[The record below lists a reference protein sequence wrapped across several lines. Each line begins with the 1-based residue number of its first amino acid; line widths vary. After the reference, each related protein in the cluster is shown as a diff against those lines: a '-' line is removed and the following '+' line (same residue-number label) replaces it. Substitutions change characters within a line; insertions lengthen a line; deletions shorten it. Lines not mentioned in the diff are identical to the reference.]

1 MARKSRGFPDR
12 PAEDLTATGGAR
24 MPRPVVYFLMV
35 SQQKSRSNGPKQAW
49 FTRFARWTSCHAGRP
64 SAFIFAALV
73 IVAWA
78 VTGPMFHYSDT
89 WQLVINTSTT
99 IVTFLMVFLIQN
111 TQNRDSQAIHVKLD
125 ELIRAKKGARN
136 SLLNLED
143 LSDEELEQLRISF
156 NKIAEKAKRAAQNGS
171 EETQTDVIAITRKK

>member
-1 MARKSRGFPDR
+1 
-12 PAEDLTATGGAR
+12 
-24 MPRPVVYFLMV
+24 MPRTVVYFLMV
-35 SQQKSRSNGPKQAW
+35 SQPKSPSNGSKQAW

-64 SAFIFAALV
+64 SAFIFAVLV
-73 IVAWA
+73 IVGWA

-136 SLLNLED
+136 SLLNLEE

-156 NKIAEKAKRAAQNGS
+156 NQIAEKAKRGAKNGS
-171 EETQTDVIAITRKK
+171 GETQTEVIAITRKK

>member
-1 MARKSRGFPDR
+1 MRHEKHPPGTSGAPKS
-12 PAEDLTATGGAR
+12 
-24 MPRPVVYFLMV
+24 
-35 SQQKSRSNGPKQAW
+35 AW

-64 SAFIFAALV
+64 SAFLIAMLI

-78 VTGPMFHYSDT
+78 VTGPIFHYSDT
-89 WQLVINTSTT
+89 WQLVINTGTT

-136 SLLNLED
+136 SLLNLDD
-143 LSDEELEQLRISF
+143 LSDEELEHLRQSF
-156 NKIAEKAKRAAQNGS
+156 NKIAEKAKRGTQNG
-171 EETQTDVIAITRKK
+171 ETTRTDVIAITRKK

>member
-1 MARKSRGFPDR
+1 MRSPPGPPKASRPGF
-12 PAEDLTATGGAR
+12 
-24 MPRPVVYFLMV
+24 
-35 SQQKSRSNGPKQAW
+35 S

-64 SAFIFAALV
+64 SAFLFATFV
-73 IVAWA
+73 ILAWA
-78 VTGPMFHYSDT
+78 VTGPIFHYSDT

-136 SLLNLED
+136 SLLD
-143 LSDEELEQLRISF
+143 LDDLTDEEIAKIRMSFSRI
-156 NKIAEKAKRAAQNGS
+156 ARKAKEHVIDGDS
-171 EETQTDVIAITRKK
+171 ETEVIAITRKK